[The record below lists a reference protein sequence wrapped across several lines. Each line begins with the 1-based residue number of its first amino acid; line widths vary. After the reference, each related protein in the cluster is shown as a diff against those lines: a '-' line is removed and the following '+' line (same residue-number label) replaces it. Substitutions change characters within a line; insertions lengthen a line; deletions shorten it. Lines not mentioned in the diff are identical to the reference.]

1 MEINLQ
7 TGLSSHSAAAKTPAK
22 LVAFIQAVFNLKAP
36 VATKIADSIVNISK
50 EKSLVTPAID
60 AFLDFAKTAKQP
72 EIDKAIKSKTVQNLK
87 PVLAAIVKNKTFAG
101 TIAAIK
107 KFKFKAPSVKAPA
120 SANLKDE
127 LTGLESPDFSKM
139 TPTKAVNYFYKQLLS
154 TQIASE
160 LLDVLVFATEI
171 ENEYDQ
177 FDNAD
182 SIFFTVLEKFLKK
195 YGLKS
200 DLVSIG
206 QLNKNSLLF
215 MLDENKEDLV
225 RIVRKGTSVVLKNS
239 ETGKTSTAKS
249 MSDYIE
255 ALKAIAPDPS
265 KKGSGS
271 DAILINSKESGT
283 IFKRTP
289 YGITAIP
296 DKDIKGSGV
305 LSSYKKFE
313 DYLEKSENETEMYG
327 AERALNS
334 LLGIN
339 VQRGGKIADD
349 DNTGIYATHE
359 KSRSEVV
366 FLLETTS
373 ARGITKQLG
382 QKVKANKYIVYT
394 DTMKTGGPFE
404 GTPSPIPGTLI
415 NLTFKEALA
424 EFMHQVT
431 LPAPIQK
438 PSSDKTP
445 TSVLKPTT
453 AAKSLPYK
461 TIQKLAEALFDVND
475 ADEDFGVKERTKW
488 FNSKYGTNFKSIIIE
503 HLEADDV
510 PVIDFITKSN
520 VRTRMFSV
528 AYAKRLAR
536 SLGLS
541 GTQNDI
547 GLVTI
552 VRNKP
557 VKNTARVNPLFASA
571 MREVMIMS

>member
-1 MEINLQ
+1 MKINLQ
-7 TGLSSHSAAAKTPAK
+7 TGLASHSAAAKTPAK
-22 LVAFIQAVFNLKAP
+22 LISFLQAVFNLKAP
-36 VATKIADSIVNISK
+36 AATKIADSIVHISK
-50 EKSLVTPAID
+50 EKALVTPAID

-87 PVLAAIVKNKTFAG
+87 PVLAATVKNKTFAG

-139 TPTKAVNYFYKQLLS
+139 TPIKAVNYFYKQLLS
-154 TQIASE
+154 KQTASE
-160 LLDVLVFATEI
+160 LLDVLVFAKEI

-215 MLDENKEDLV
+215 MLDEDTEDLV

-249 MSDYIE
+249 MADYIE
-255 ALKAIAPDPS
+255 ALKVVAPVSSTEGKRVDRETYES
-265 KKGSGS
+265 KYK
-271 DAILINSKESGT
+271 
-283 IFKRTP
+283 
-289 YGITAIP
+289 IP
-296 DKDIKGSGV
+296 LGLTV
-305 LSSYKKFE
+305 LP
-313 DYLEKSENETEMYG
+313 ENEFFGGSAAGFVVGVSRNQLIELFDQPYKDPDGDEWRIGYKRQPFALYSSDFKAPTDPDAPHVFSIRSKDTELYRYG
-327 AERALNS
+327 TPKLAMTLVEDGLGMGTFARDVSEATKALKALN
-334 LLGIN
+334 
-339 VQRGGKIADD
+339 V
-349 DNTGIYATHE
+349 
-359 KSRSEVV
+359 
-366 FLLETTS
+366 
-373 ARGITKQLG
+373 
-382 QKVKANKYIVYT
+382 KVKAGRSREDDMLAKM
-394 DTMKTGGPFE
+394 DSEKSQ
-404 GTPSPIPGTLI
+404 TPQ
-415 NLTFKEALA
+415 AL
-424 EFMHQVT
+424 VDR
-431 LPAPIQK
+431 L
-438 PSSDKTP
+438 S
-445 TSVLKPTT
+445 KPTT

-503 HLEADDV
+503 HSEADDV

>member
-1 MEINLQ
+1 MKINLQ
-7 TGLSSHSAAAKTPAK
+7 TGLASHSAAAKSPAK
-22 LVAFIQAVFNLKAP
+22 LISFLQEVFKLKAP
-36 VATKIADSIVNISK
+36 VAKTMADTLTHISK
-50 EKSLVTPAID
+50 EKALVTPDID

-72 EIDKAIKSKTVQNLK
+72 AIDKAIKSKTVQNLK
-87 PVLAAIVKNKTFAG
+87 PVLASIVKNKTFAG
-101 TIAAIK
+101 TIAAVK
-107 KFKFKAPSVKAPA
+107 KFKFKAPSVKAPV

-154 TQIASE
+154 KRTAPE
-160 LLDVLVFATEI
+160 LLDVLVFAKEI

-255 ALKAIAPDPS
+255 ALKVIAPDPS

-271 DAILINSKESGT
+271 DAILINSNGSGP

-313 DYLEKSENETEMYG
+313 DFLEKSENETEMYG
-327 AERALNS
+327 SERALKA
-334 LLGIN
+334 LLSID
-339 VQRGGKIADD
+339 VRRGGKIADD

-359 KSRSEVV
+359 KTRSEVV
-366 FLLETTS
+366 FLLEHKS
-373 ARGITKQLG
+373 ARGIVKQLG
-382 QKVKANKYIVYT
+382 QKVEANKYIVYT
-394 DTMKTGGPFE
+394 DTMRTGGPFE

-424 EFMHQVT
+424 EFMRQVHI
-431 LPAPIQK
+431 PAPLPK
-438 PSSDKTP
+438 PSGRKISEEYLMTLV
-445 TSVLKPTT
+445 SSQAELKREV
-453 AAKSLPYK
+453 AK
-461 TIQKLAEALFDVND
+461 E
-475 ADEDFGVKERTKW
+475 
-488 FNSKYGTNFKSIIIE
+488 
-503 HLEADDV
+503 
-510 PVIDFITKSN
+510 
-520 VRTRMFSV
+520 
-528 AYAKRLAR
+528 AKRLGIKATVDAIR
-536 SLGLS
+536 DDQS
-541 GTQNDI
+541 GM
-547 GLVTI
+547 GWVATI
-552 VRNKP
+552 SFDSKADKAKYDKSYNEG
-557 VKNTARVNPLFASA
+557 
-571 MREVMIMS
+571 MDD